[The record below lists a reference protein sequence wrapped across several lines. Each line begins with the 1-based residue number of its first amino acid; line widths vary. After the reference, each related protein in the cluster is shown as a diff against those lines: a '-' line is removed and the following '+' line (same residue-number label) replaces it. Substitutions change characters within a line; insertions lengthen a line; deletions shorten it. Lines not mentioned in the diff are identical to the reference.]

1 MKLLEKPI
9 LIVQLIFFLFSSVIA
24 LSQGINQIDAQG
36 RKQGVWRKSYENR
49 QIRYEGNFQNDQ
61 PVGEFRHYH
70 PNGKLKAIIIHT
82 GDGHSSAAEFYNENE
97 ILMARGFFYDE
108 WKDKTW
114 EYFNQKN
121 GKLISIENYQQG
133 IPHGE
138 WIVYYKEDTVVSE
151 NFTYDHGQK
160 EGPWKQFFADGK
172 LKLDASYLHHQLD
185 GPYSLYSPEGK
196 EVVKG
201 FYQNGKKMGEW
212 EFYTNDGQLKRIEWY
227 DQNEK
232 IKEEIF
238 IPEEPIKDV
247 PLDPLLDPENQIRIP

>member
-1 MKLLEKPI
+1 M
-9 LIVQLIFFLFSSVIA
+9 
-24 LSQGINQIDAQG
+24 
-36 RKQGVWRKSYENR
+36 
-49 QIRYEGNFQNDQ
+49 
-61 PVGEFRHYH
+61 
-70 PNGKLKAIIIHT
+70 
-82 GDGHSSAAEFYNENE
+82 
-97 ILMARGFFYDE
+97 
-108 WKDKTW
+108 
-114 EYFNQKN
+114 
-121 GKLISIENYQQG
+121 
-133 IPHGE
+133 
-138 WIVYYKEDTVVSE
+138 
-151 NFTYDHGQK
+151 
-160 EGPWKQFFADGK
+160 KQFSLTE

-185 GPYSLYSPEGK
+185 SPYSLYSPEGK